1 MVQKAKGATP
11 IKAHLNIS
19 DEDLEDLMS
28 QYSAEKSGGAHV
40 QVPGRQF
47 TPYTGGPQQAR
58 DEYRRSVGYPDPR
71 STARRKSSSG
81 EQGQLFDKES
91 IPLPEA
97 HTQTPEQ
104 FAKDPRTWW
113 HGRVTKGG
121 PRSNLGGNT
130 EGRGEGFH
138 AGTREAAEIRVTQN
152 VRRRGLRP
160 GMAGH
165 LYPLRIT
172 GDVEGPE
179 QMREDVS
186 KHIELGPRRTRW
198 GSTTGGRTRGYLY
211 ENAVEGV
218 GSISVGV
225 PAPRKNYLSTQR
237 EMVKKAKA
245 EGKYVHPTIEWAA
258 TKTPEHTP
266 DEIKERVPQYQQPKE
281 RQMFLHE
288 GLIPSHVI
296 QGAQAQKGDFSA
308 AGEMQRQMQPSP
320 ERTERRSYVTESGK
334 TQHIWRDVV
343 GGPGSAL
350 NPKQWTPLN

>member
-19 DEDLEDLMS
+19 DKDMEDLMS
-28 QYSAEKSGGAHV
+28 QYSAEKSAGAHKEV
-40 QVPGRQF
+40 AGRQF
-47 TPYTGGPQQAR
+47 TPYTGGPGEAR
-58 DEYRRSVGYPDPR
+58 EQYRRSVGYPETPP
-71 STARRKSSSG
+71 SP
-81 EQGQLFDKES
+81 QGQLFDPKS

-113 HGRVTKGG
+113 HGRVTRGG
-121 PRSNLGGNT
+121 PRSSLGGNT

-138 AGTREAAEIRVTQN
+138 AGTREAAEIRLTHN
-152 VRRRGLRP
+152 VRRRGLRE

-186 KHIELGPRRTRW
+186 KHIELGPVQRRW
-198 GSTTGGRTRGYLY
+198 GQTVGGRKKGYLY
-211 ENAVEGV
+211 EQAVESP

-225 PAPRKNYLSTQR
+225 PAPRKSYLSTQR
-237 EMVKKAKA
+237 EMVRQAKSG
-245 EGKYVHPTIEWAA
+245 GKYVHPTIEWAA
-258 TKTPEHTP
+258 SKTPEHVPETV
-266 DEIKERVPQYQQPKE
+266 KEPVPRYQQHPY
-281 RQMFLHE
+281 RQLGLHE
-288 GLIPSHVI
+288 ALVPSHVI
-296 QGAQAQKGDFSA
+296 AGAQAQKGDFTA
-308 AGEMQRQMQPSP
+308 AGEMQKQLQPPS
-320 ERTERRSYVTESGK
+320 ERIERRSYVTESGQTK
-334 TQHIWRDVV
+334 HTWRDVV

-350 NPKQWTPLN
+350 NPKQWMPQ